1 MPCLL
6 ECTVGIKDFIQSP
19 EEETIEER
27 LQKDGIRQDIK
38 QNMAKNYFE
47 GSCQDQSQRQNSNL
61 PQEFFLLGQDV
72 ATDSI
77 LEASDHLLHRDYPH
91 VHSFD
96 GQYDGTVGTIV
107 VPEKYI
113 PRHPRVVDPE
123 VADVVIQNNPDDRKL
138 RVSVI
143 IKI

>member
-61 PQEFFLLGQDV
+61 PQEIFLLGQSNLV
-72 ATDSI
+72 YLAVQSI
-77 LEASDHLLHRDYPH
+77 
-91 VHSFD
+91 
-96 GQYDGTVGTIV
+96 
-107 VPEKYI
+107 
-113 PRHPRVVDPE
+113 
-123 VADVVIQNNPDDRKL
+123 
-138 RVSVI
+138 
-143 IKI
+143 